1 MNHTELK
8 NRIAG
13 WLDQHRD
20 EQQALL
26 AALVRCPSDNPPGD
40 CAPHGELVARE
51 MEKLGFTA
59 ERHRVPDEVLAR
71 HGLRSVINVVVRERF
86 GRGPTVALNAHG
98 DVVPAGGGWST
109 DPYGA
114 EIRDGW
120 MYGRGS
126 AVSKSDF
133 ATYAY
138 ALRALKDCGA
148 PLAGTVELHFTHD
161 EETGGLAGPGW
172 LLSEGITRP
181 DFAVCASF
189 SYHVTIAHN
198 GCLHLEV
205 KVSGKSAHAAR
216 PDTGHDALEAATR
229 ILADLYAHRATLSE
243 RHSKV
248 AGIDTPTLVVGL
260 IEGGINTNVVPDE
273 VTFRLDRRIIPEE
286 QPEAV
291 EAELRALIEAS
302 AAKLPGTRV
311 GITQILLARPFM
323 PIEGAERLADIF
335 CREASLVMGEEV
347 PTNGVPLYAD
357 ARLYVEAGV
366 PTIMY
371 GAGPRTLLEANGHRA
386 DERVPVATLSL
397 ASKVVANAIVELLG
411 TSAGPGEGQ

>member
-40 CAPHGELVARE
+40 CAPHGELTASE
-51 MEKLGFTA
+51 MEKLGFA
-59 ERHRVPDEVLAR
+59 VERHRVPDEVLAR
-71 HGLRSVINVVVRERF
+71 HGMRSVINVVVRERF
-86 GRGPTVALNAHG
+86 GPGPTVALNAHG

-133 ATYAY
+133 ASYAY

-229 ILADLYAHRATLSE
+229 ILADLYAHRAILSE

-302 AAKLPGTRV
+302 AAKLPGIRV

-397 ASKVVANAIVELLG
+397 ASKVVANAIVELLC
-411 TSAGPGEGQ
+411 TSAGSGEGQ

>member
-1 MNHTELK
+1 MTYTDLK
-8 NRIAG
+8 ARIAV
-13 WLDQHRD
+13 WIDAHR
-20 EQQALL
+20 EAQQALL
-26 AALVRCPSDNPPGD
+26 ATLVRCPSDNPPGD
-40 CAPHGELVARE
+40 CAPHGELAARE
-51 MEKLGFTA
+51 MEALGFA
-59 ERHRVPDEVLAR
+59 VERHRVPDEVVAR
-71 HGLRSVINVVVRERF
+71 HGMQSVINVVVRERF
-86 GRGPTVALNAHG
+86 GPGPTVALNAHG

-114 EIRDGW
+114 EVRDGW
-120 MYGRGS
+120 MYGRGA

-148 PLAGTVELHFTHD
+148 ALAGTIELHFTYD
-161 EETGGLAGPGW
+161 EETGGLTGPGW
-172 LLSEGITRP
+172 LLAEGITRP

-189 SYHVTIAHN
+189 SHHVTIAHN

-205 KVSGKSAHAAR
+205 KVRGKSAHAAR
-216 PDTGHDALEAATR
+216 PDTGHDALEAATH
-229 ILADLYAHRATLSE
+229 ILADLYAHRATLAQRRSN
-243 RHSKV
+243 V
-248 AGIDTPTLVVGL
+248 TGIETPTLVVGL
-260 IEGGINTNVVPDE
+260 INGGINTNVVPDE

-302 AAKLPGTRV
+302 AATLPAIRIEITR
-311 GITQILLARPFM
+311 ILLARPFM
-323 PIEGAERLADIF
+323 PVPGAERLAEIF
-335 CREASLVMGEEV
+335 CREASAVMGEVV

-371 GAGPRTLLEANGHRA
+371 GAGPRSLLEANGHRA
-386 DERVPVATLSL
+386 DERVPLDTLPL
-397 ASKVVANAIVELLG
+397 ASKVVANALIELLAPPAG
-411 TSAGPGEGQ
+411 TTA

>member
-40 CAPHGELVARE
+40 CAPHGELTASE
-51 MEKLGFTA
+51 MEKLGFA
-59 ERHRVPDEVLAR
+59 VERHRVPDEVLAR
-71 HGLRSVINVVVRERF
+71 HGMRSVINVVVRERF

-133 ATYAY
+133 ASYAY

-302 AAKLPGTRV
+302 AAKLPGIRV

-411 TSAGPGEGQ
+411 TSAGSGEGQ

>member
-40 CAPHGELVARE
+40 CAPHGELTARE
-51 MEKLGFTA
+51 MEKLGFA
-59 ERHRVPDEVLAR
+59 VERHRVPDEVLAR
-71 HGLRSVINVVVRERF
+71 HGMRSVINVVVRERF

-133 ATYAY
+133 ASYAY

-148 PLAGTVELHFTHD
+148 SLAGTVELHFTHD

-229 ILADLYAHRATLSE
+229 ILADLYAHRATLSK

-260 IEGGINTNVVPDE
+260 IEGGINTNVVPGE

-302 AAKLPGTRV
+302 AAKLPGIRV

-411 TSAGPGEGQ
+411 TSAGSGEGQ